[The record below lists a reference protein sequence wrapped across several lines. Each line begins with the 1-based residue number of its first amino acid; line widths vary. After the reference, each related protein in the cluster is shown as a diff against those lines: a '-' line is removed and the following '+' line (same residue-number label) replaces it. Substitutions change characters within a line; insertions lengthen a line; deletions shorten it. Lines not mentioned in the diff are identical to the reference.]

1 MTKISFIAAAGLV
14 LFSAATASAASSRNI
29 SDRQDRQADRIE
41 DGRRAGSI
49 TWREGMKLR
58 SEQRR
63 IKRVENDFRRDGH
76 LDRQERRILSN
87 MQDKASS
94 HIRHERR
101 DSWRRAWWAPRVGR

>member
-1 MTKISFIAAAGLV
+1 MSKISYIAAAGLV
-14 LFSAATASAASSRNI
+14 LFSAASASAASSRNI
-29 SDRQDRQADRIE
+29 EARQYKQADRIE

-58 SEQRR
+58 AEQRR
-63 IKRVENDFRRDGH
+63 IKKVERAFENDGR

-87 MQDKASS
+87 MQDRASAN
-94 HIRHERR
+94 IRSERR